1 MSPPHYN
8 RDRRRRQQ
16 AQHPR
21 PAPRKRP
28 VLADKIQTST
38 PTRVGVASVRRA
50 WGTDG
55 LIAVSQFSENE
66 ERFSPG
72 EIVYIDGGRPAKVL
86 ECHKAGSATVIQLDI
101 VRNTRDANALRGTII
116 EMEGEDLPE
125 APEGTYYHYEIVGS
139 KVRTTEGEELGEVLE
154 IIVTG
159 ANDVYA
165 VGNPKA
171 TDFKSQILIPA
182 IADVVLDVDVNNK
195 VVTVNL
201 PEGLR

>member
-1 MSPPHYN
+1 M
-8 RDRRRRQQ
+8 
-16 AQHPR
+16 
-21 PAPRKRP
+21 
-28 VLADKIQTST
+28 
-38 PTRVGVASVRRA
+38 
-50 WGTDG
+50 
-55 LIAVSQFSENE
+55 
-66 ERFSPG
+66 
-72 EIVYIDGGRPAKVL
+72 L

>member
-8 RDRRRRQQ
+8 RDRRRRRQ
-16 AQHPR
+16 AQNPG

-28 VLADKIQTST
+28 ILADKIQPST

-50 WGTDG
+50 WGVDG
-55 LIAVSQFSENE
+55 SIAVSPFSDEPD
-66 ERFSPG
+66 RFSPG
-72 EIVYIDGGRPAKVL
+72 DTVYVDGGRPAKVV
-86 ECHKAGSATVIQLDI
+86 ESHRAGSATVLQLD
-101 VRNTRDANALRGTII
+101 VLRNTRDANALRGTII
-116 EMEGEDLPE
+116 EMEGEDLPD
-125 APEGTYYHYEIVGS
+125 APEGTYYHYEIVGT

-159 ANDVYA
+159 ANDVYV
-165 VGNPKA
+165 VGDAKA
-171 TDFKSQILIPA
+171 TDARGQILIPA
-182 IADVVLDVDVNNK
+182 IADVVLEVDVNNG